1 MNTRFGRNDVR
12 LPDGMSC
19 QPVDGKRL
27 STVSGRL
34 AKTAVMASAAL
45 LALTACGGQ
54 AVASLPTA
62 SAFKSASETPTASAT
77 ATAPATISCTTEDSS
92 ETHQQTVFI
101 CTKSDDGKLLWMEQ
115 SASKRVKDARAAAA
129 SLALKAA
136 AARAASDA
144 AAKEAQ
150 AKAAQEQAA
159 TEAARQQ
166 AAAAESARQQAV
178 AAEAARQQAAAA
190 AAAAKV
196 QTPVRPVVPAA
207 PSGCDRNYSGACV
220 PIASDVDCAGGS
232 GNGPAYV
239 GGPVKV
245 VGSDIY
251 GLDRDGDGFGCE

>member
-1 MNTRFGRNDVR
+1 MNTRFERKDVR
-12 LPDGMSC
+12 FLDGMTCHSA
-19 QPVDGKRL
+19 DGNRL
-27 STVSGRL
+27 SRVSGRL

-54 AVASLPTA
+54 AVASLSTA
-62 SAFKSASETPTASAT
+62 SASSSATPTASDT
-77 ATAPATISCTTEDSS
+77 TTAPATISCTTEDSS

-101 CTKSDDGKLLWMEQ
+101 CTKADDGKLLWMEQ
-115 SASKRVKDARAAAA
+115 SASKRAKDARAAAA

-136 AARAASDA
+136 AAKAASDA
-144 AAKEAQ
+144 AAKEAE

-159 TEAARQQ
+159 AEAARQEAAAAETARQQ
-166 AAAAESARQQAV
+166 AAAAEAAQQQA
-178 AAEAARQQAAAA
+178 AAAA

-207 PSGCDRNYSGACV
+207 PSGCDSNYSGACV

-239 GGPVKV
+239 RGPVTV

-251 GLDRDGDGFGCE
+251 GLDRNGDGVGCE